1 MTNLE
6 FWKSI
11 FIIIDNHFTPE
22 GTKQLEQYAQQFIVG
37 RLLFARYTDNEQ
49 FGCAAGGTIHVIAS
63 ILAGAETP
71 ADQLTAPEGS
81 FKREQQR
88 AQAQAAVIE
97 RWARTVGCWIDN
109 VDDEYENLFGE
120 QLAEGGEAHVY
131 DNGSTIVKRIG
142 LDYYILPSL
151 ALDRISLHNALF
163 PSTRM
168 SVLGFGRTSQGE
180 FQILVQQN
188 FIFGSRLTDYEIQEY
203 AESMGFQ
210 LINPRNWTYATPSI
224 YLSDLHDENVI
235 RSPQGNIF
243 VIDCDIRINTP
254 ELRCGGTRVWTNEVY
269 DPDDPAGHPSA

>member
-1 MTNLE
+1 MTNHE
-6 FWKSI
+6 FWSSI
-11 FIIIDNHFTPE
+11 TQIIDNHFSSTD
-22 GTKQLEQYAQQFIVG
+22 TRQLEQYAQQFIAG
-37 RLLFARYTDNEQ
+37 RLLFTRYTDNEQ

-71 ADQLTAPEGS
+71 ADQLTASEGS

-97 RWARTVGCWIDN
+97 QWARTVGCWTDN
-109 VDDEYENLFGE
+109 VDEEYEKLFGE

-131 DNGSTIVKRIG
+131 DNGNTIVKRIG
-142 LDYYILPSL
+142 LDYYILPAL

-163 PSTRM
+163 PSTKM
-168 SVLGFGRTSQGE
+168 VVLGFGRTAEGE

-188 FIFGSRLTDYEIQEY
+188 FIFGSRLTDSEIQTF

-224 YLSDLHDENVI
+224 YLSDLHDENVLL
-235 RSPQGNIF
+235 SPQGNIF

-254 ELRCGGTRVWTNEVY
+254 ELRCGGTRALSNEIYCPNIV
-269 DPDDPAGHPSA
+269 

>member
-1 MTNLE
+1 MTNIE

-11 FIIIDNHFTPE
+11 SHIIDYGFTTE
-22 GTKQLEQYAQQFIVG
+22 GTKQLEQYAQQFISG
-37 RLLFARYTDNEQ
+37 RLLFTRYTVDEQ
-49 FGCAAGGTIHVIAS
+49 LGCAAGGTIHVIAS

-88 AQAQAAVIE
+88 AEAQATVLE
-97 RWARTVGCWIDN
+97 QWARKVGCWTED
-109 VDDEYENLFGE
+109 VDKEYEKLFGA

-131 DNGSTIVKRIG
+131 DNGSTIIKRIG

-151 ALDRISLHNALF
+151 LLDRISLHNTLF

-168 SVLGFGRTSQGE
+168 VVLGFGRTTDGE
-180 FQILVQQN
+180 FQILVKQN
-188 FIFGSRLTDYEIQEY
+188 FIIGSRLTDAEIQSFT
-203 AESMGFQ
+203 ESIGFK

-224 YLSDLHDENVI
+224 YLSDMHDENVLL
-235 RSPQGNIF
+235 SPKGNIF

-254 ELRCGGTRVWTNEVY
+254 ELRCGGTRRITNEVTVLSK
-269 DPDDPAGHPSA
+269 D